1 MPSDC
6 GLGLEEDQCRP
17 PIVPQLREAD
27 LEDSIGPA
35 EMKLASTARALALK
49 DQKLTAEGKNL
60 CLQNEARSETVSGG
74 RKIESALVRRGY
86 P

>member
-1 MPSDC
+1 MPSDG

-35 EMKLASTARALALK
+35 EMKPASRARTLALK
-49 DQKLTAEGKNL
+49 YQKLTAEGKNL
-60 CLQNEARSETVSGG
+60 CLQNEARSETVSEAE
-74 RKIESALVRRGY
+74 K
-86 P
+86 